1 MFLVECLQIIVVIAF
16 LRSTAE
22 RIKLIAGRIEV
33 TVGIIHHIDLIAP
46 KDNLL
51 LDIIVVIAG
60 LLSFTNIV
68 ATRPFVSFTFAH
80 IIVVITTKYF
90 TTAIIA
96 YMITASFF
104 FFLRISKFI

>member
-1 MFLVECLQIIVVIAF
+1 MVIAF
-16 LRSTAE
+16 LRSTAD
-22 RIKLIAGRIEV
+22 RFKLIAEHIEV
-33 TVGIIHHIDLIAP
+33 TVAIIHHIDPIAP

-51 LDIIVVIAG
+51 LDIIVIIAG

-80 IIVVITTKYF
+80 IIVITTTEYF

-96 YMITASFF
+96 CMITASFF
-104 FFLRISKFI
+104 FL

>member
-1 MFLVECLQIIVVIAF
+1 MVIAF
-16 LRSTAE
+16 LRSTAD
-22 RIKLIAGRIEV
+22 RFKLIAGRIEV
-33 TVGIIHHIDLIAP
+33 TVAIIHHIDSIMP

-51 LDIIVVIAG
+51 LDIIVIIAG

-80 IIVVITTKYF
+80 IIVVVTTESI

-96 YMITASFF
+96 LMITASFF
-104 FFLRISKFI
+104 FFLTQI